1 MKNNNYSGVYSIPVT
16 PFNEDL
22 SIDFVSLRK
31 CIEYFIEKKTDGIL
45 LPVNVSEDPLLSV
58 VKGTGMV
65 LENLKK
71 YEAVLL

>member
-31 CIEYFIEKKTDGIL
+31 CIEYFIEKKQM
-45 LPVNVSEDPLLSV
+45 EFFFQ
-58 VKGTGMV
+58 
-65 LENLKK
+65 
-71 YEAVLL
+71 

>member
-31 CIEYFIEKKTDGIL
+31 CIEYFIEK
-45 LPVNVSEDPLLSV
+45 NRWNSSSSECI
-58 VKGTGMV
+58 
-65 LENLKK
+65 
-71 YEAVLL
+71 